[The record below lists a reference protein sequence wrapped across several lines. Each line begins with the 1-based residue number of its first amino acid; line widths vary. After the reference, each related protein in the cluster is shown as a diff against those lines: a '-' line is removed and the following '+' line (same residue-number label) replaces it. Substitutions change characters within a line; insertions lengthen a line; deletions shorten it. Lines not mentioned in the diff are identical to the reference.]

1 MIGMVTSCTGKQTLL
16 PALLQ
21 WNIKRTDGEPC
32 DSFSVQFLCGKT
44 TKELLEQATEFR
56 ATEREGLCSRA
67 LWMILNCGSGKRAQL
82 PN

>member
-44 TKELLEQATEFR
+44 TKELLEQA
-56 ATEREGLCSRA
+56 REGLCSRA